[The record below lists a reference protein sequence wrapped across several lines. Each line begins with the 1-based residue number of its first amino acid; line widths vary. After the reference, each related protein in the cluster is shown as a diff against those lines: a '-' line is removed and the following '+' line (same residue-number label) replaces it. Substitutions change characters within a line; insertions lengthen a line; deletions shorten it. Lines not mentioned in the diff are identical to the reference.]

1 VSSLD
6 DCTLIKANSDARF
19 VRVTTLEWQVITL
32 FRKDEVTVSLN
43 TTLDESEEQSNEE
56 IF

>member
-1 VSSLD
+1 MSSLD

-19 VRVTTLEWQVITL
+19 LRVTTVEWQVITL

-43 TTLDESEEQSNEE
+43 TTLDESEEQINEE